1 MSKFYLRFYFI
12 SQKWKNTPHINIFIK
27 AALNLLKF
35 SFWFSA
41 FALEQEKIYS
51 WNDQAHNKYIQ
62 ICYMQ
67 LLLPQK
73 WSLPTEQDCYP
84 LDKTLEEETWFQQLV
99 LPWIM
104 LDALRKDCTFFSQLL
119 WKIFLPRCY
128 INRVLKQQWVILN
141 RSCLLYLG

>member
-1 MSKFYLRFYFI
+1 MPTLNVQVSSLLLLYKPKVAKIHL
-12 SQKWKNTPHINIFIK
+12 TNIFIK

-84 LDKTLEEETWFQQLV
+84 LDKTLEEET
-99 LPWIM
+99 
-104 LDALRKDCTFFSQLL
+104 
-119 WKIFLPRCY
+119 
-128 INRVLKQQWVILN
+128 
-141 RSCLLYLG
+141 